1 MNLTP
6 RMAMAGMMAAA
17 LLLSTSVLPA
27 KAQTAD
33 PAEPAPVEAAAPPP
47 EPPKADIAS
56 AVTCQV
62 LIGQFDDSV
71 AAAKVE
77 DAVKASARTL
87 RGEGNKA
94 CNAWDYQAGIGSIR
108 VAIETIGRKPIR

>member
-1 MNLTP
+1 M
-6 RMAMAGMMAAA
+6 
-17 LLLSTSVLPA
+17 
-27 KAQTAD
+27 
-33 PAEPAPVEAAAPPP
+33 
-47 EPPKADIAS
+47 
-56 AVTCQV
+56 

>member
-1 MNLTP
+1 MNLTSG
-6 RMAMAGMMAAA
+6 MVLAGMTAAA
-17 LLLSTSVLPA
+17 LLLSATTLPA
-27 KAQTAD
+27 FAQAPE
-33 PAEPAPVEAAAPPP
+33 PAEPTPVEAAAPAP

-94 CNAWDYQAGIGSIR
+94 CNAWDYQAGIGTIR

>member
-6 RMAMAGMMAAA
+6 RMAMAGMTAAA

-33 PAEPAPVEAAAPPP
+33 PAEPAPVEAAAPAP

-108 VAIETIGRKPIR
+108 VAIETIGRKPVR